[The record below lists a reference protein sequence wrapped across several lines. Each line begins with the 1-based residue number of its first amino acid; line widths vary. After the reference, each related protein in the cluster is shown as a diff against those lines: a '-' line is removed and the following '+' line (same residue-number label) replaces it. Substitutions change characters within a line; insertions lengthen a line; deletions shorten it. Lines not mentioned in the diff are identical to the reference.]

1 MLKRIKHILFA
12 GGQKDLPQRA
22 EAELELAAAAL
33 LVEAATTDGDFD
45 AQERAAITRLLKAR
59 FNLTPTEVETL
70 LQDAETVVSNTDELY
85 CLTRTIK
92 DQLGPEE
99 RVGILEML
107 WEVVYA
113 DGVAH
118 EYETNLVRC
127 LTGLLY
133 VTDRDSGEARKR
145 VLAKLGR

>member
-12 GGQKDLPQRA
+12 DGKKPPSQRA
-22 EAELELAAAAL
+22 GSELELAAAAL
-33 LVEAATTDGDFD
+33 LVEAATMDGDFD
-45 AQERAAITRLLKAR
+45 AQERTAIIRLLKAR
-59 FNLTPTEVETL
+59 FDLTASEVEAL
-70 LQDAETVVSNTDELY
+70 LQDAEAAIGNTNELY

-92 DQLGPEE
+92 DQLGPAE

-113 DGVAH
+113 DGVADDF
-118 EYETNLVRC
+118 ETNLIRR

-145 VLAKLGR
+145 VLAKLNL